1 MIHATYLSSA
11 LYPTNKDVIYELVIT
26 VTVFLPQNKDA
37 PTAQMREVLET
48 YKPHILTMRR
58 RLIEDCCR
66 DLRLNNDH
74 IHIVEQQMR
83 AAIEQGLSDIGH
95 GAASVKCF
103 PT

>member
-1 MIHATYLSSA
+1 MRWFLQC
-11 LYPTNKDVIYELVIT
+11 LL
-26 VTVFLPQNKDA
+26 FLPQNKDA

>member
-1 MIHATYLSSA
+1 MLLGLPSRLLTVRA
-11 LYPTNKDVIYELVIT
+11 DVIYEMIQVIA
-26 VTVFLPQNKDA
+26 FLPPQNKDA